1 MALKDQLNDALQ
13 ATPADN
19 TARQQTLRAVLAAS
33 GSGSDAE
40 IKSALTRLISDREA
54 KTATFMAAGKPDAA
68 RAERAEIDAL
78 RALLKLVVT
87 SAPTATITPKKAAPA
102 AAAAAPVEAAPK
114 ALLSKQQLLIGGLAV
129 LIVAA
134 LAYYFLSPKSGG
146 ENGATSATPI
156 VLRSDDRT
164 QGNPKAKVIM
174 VEYAAPTCP
183 VCARFNAL
191 VMPHVK
197 AEYIDTGKVFYV
209 FRNFPLSA
217 TDGAVEGIA
226 RLCLPGDKY
235 FQFLDLMFRNQSK
248 WDPDGY
254 QIPDVGAAVK
264 QMAGIMGVAPED
276 ADRCMTEPKEQER
289 INQVAADGQQRY
301 KIRGTPTIVVNGQVL
316 QDNERTWPLLKARFD
331 SLLAKKQ

>member
-13 ATPADN
+13 ATDAGN
-19 TARQQTLRAVLAAS
+19 TARQQTLRAVLASS

-54 KTATFMAAGKPDAA
+54 KTATFMAAGKVDAA

-78 RALLKLVVT
+78 RALLKLAVT
-87 SAPTATITPKKAAPA
+87 STPAATIAPKKHTPAAPA
-102 AAAAAPVEAAPK
+102 AAAPEPAKP
-114 ALLSKQQLLIGGLAV
+114 LLSKQQILIGSLVVLVLAG
-129 LIVAA
+129 
-134 LAYYFLSPKSGG
+134 LAYYFLSPKADEAIG
-146 ENGATSATPI
+146 NTATPI

-164 QGNPKAKVIM
+164 LGNPKAKVIM

-183 VCARFNAL
+183 VCARFNAT
-191 VMPHVK
+191 VMPHIK
-197 AEYIDTGKVFYV
+197 SDYIDTGKVYYI
-209 FRNFPLSA
+209 FRTFPLSA

-226 RLCLPGDKY
+226 RLCLPADKY

-276 ADRCMTEPKEQER
+276 ADRCMTDAKEQDR
-289 INQVAADGQQRY
+289 INQVAQDGQTRY
-301 KIRGTPTIVVNGQVL
+301 NIHGTPTLVVSGQVV
-316 QDNERTWPLLKARFD
+316 QDSERTWPQLKARFD
-331 SLLAKKQ
+331 SLLAKK